1 MLKDTLFPTKNTL
14 NCQGKCI
21 DLSEP
26 VVMGI
31 LNLTPDS
38 FFAGSRQWQK
48 PTELLLETASTM
60 LADGALFLDLGAYS
74 TRPGAVDISI
84 QEEVDRLLPVVEMLH
99 KHMPQALL
107 SVDTFRSEVA
117 EKALLAGAHLV
128 NDVSGGTLD
137 TAMFATIAKYKA
149 PYVLMHMRGT
159 PQTMQQH
166 TQYHHLVPEVVA
178 ELLNKAHMLHQMGV
192 ADVILD
198 PGFGFAK
205 TIDQNFELLRHLD
218 QLALYGYPVL
228 AGLSRKSMVYRTLNG
243 TADTALNGTT
253 VLNTIALSKGARILR
268 VHDVKPATEAI
279 QLYKKLE
286 TL

>member
-38 FFAGSRQWQK
+38 FYAGSRQWQQ
-48 PTELLLETASTM
+48 PTDALLETATNM
-60 LADGALFLDLGAYS
+60 LTDGALFLDLGAYS
-74 TRPGAVDISI
+74 TRPGAVDIAV
-84 QEEVDRLLPVVEMLH
+84 EEEIDRLLPVVEMLR
-99 KHMPQALL
+99 KHLPQALL

-117 EKALLAGAHLV
+117 ETALLAGAHLV
-128 NDVSGGTLD
+128 NDVSGGSLD
-137 TAMFATIAKYKA
+137 PAMFATIAKHQV
-149 PYVLMHMRGT
+149 PYVLMHTRGT

-166 TQYHHLVPEVVA
+166 THYDDLVPEVIA
-178 ELLNKAHMLHQMGV
+178 ELLNKAHTLHQMGV

-205 TIDQNFELLRHLD
+205 TIEQNFALLRQLD
-218 QLALYGYPVL
+218 QLVLYGYPVL

-243 TADTALNGTT
+243 TAETALNGTT

-268 VHDVKPATEAI
+268 VHDVKPAAEAI

>member
-1 MLKDTLFPTKNTL
+1 MLKDTLFPTKITL

-21 DLSEP
+21 DLSQP
-26 VVMGI
+26 VIMGI

-38 FFAGSRQWQK
+38 FFAGSRQWK
-48 PTELLLETASTM
+48 LAPEVLLETATKM
-60 LADGALFLDLGAYS
+60 LDDGALFLDLGAYS
-74 TRPGAVDISI
+74 TRPGAQDISVA
-84 QEEVDRLLPVVEMLH
+84 EEIDRLLPVVEYLR
-99 KHMPQALL
+99 KQLPDALL
-107 SVDTFRSEVA
+107 SVDTFRSKVA

-137 TAMFATIAKYKA
+137 PEMFSTVARFKV

-166 TQYHHLVPEVVA
+166 TAYNQLLPEVIA
-178 ELLNKAHMLHQMGV
+178 ELLNKARELHQLGV
-192 ADVILD
+192 SDVILD

-205 TIDQNFELLRHLD
+205 TIDQNFELLRQLD
-218 QLALYGYPVL
+218 QLVHYGYPVL
-228 AGLSRKSMVYRTLNG
+228 AGLSRKSMVYRTLKG

-268 VHDVKPATEAI
+268 VHDVKPAAEAI
-279 QLYKKLE
+279 QLWKKLE
-286 TL
+286 NI

>member
-1 MLKDTLFPTKNTL
+1 
-14 NCQGKCI
+14 
-21 DLSEP
+21 
-26 VVMGI
+26 
-31 LNLTPDS
+31 
-38 FFAGSRQWQK
+38 
-48 PTELLLETASTM
+48 
-60 LADGALFLDLGAYS
+60 
-74 TRPGAVDISI
+74 
-84 QEEVDRLLPVVEMLH
+84 MLH

>member
-1 MLKDTLFPTKNTL
+1 MLKDTLFPTKITL

-21 DLSEP
+21 DLSQP
-26 VVMGI
+26 VIMGI

-38 FFAGSRQWQK
+38 FFAGSRQWQLA
-48 PTELLLETASTM
+48 PEVLLETATKM
-60 LADGALFLDLGAYS
+60 RDDGALFLDLGAYS
-74 TRPGAVDISI
+74 TRPGAQDISVA
-84 QEEVDRLLPVVEMLH
+84 EEIDRLLPVVEYLR
-99 KHMPQALL
+99 KQLPDALL
-107 SVDTFRSEVA
+107 SVDTFRSKVA

-137 TAMFATIAKYKA
+137 PEMFSTVARFKV

-166 TQYHHLVPEVVA
+166 TAYNQLLPEVIA
-178 ELLNKAHMLHQMGV
+178 ELLNKARELHQLGV
-192 ADVILD
+192 SDVILD

-205 TIDQNFELLRHLD
+205 TIDQNFELLRQLD
-218 QLALYGYPVL
+218 QLVHYGYPVL
-228 AGLSRKSMVYRTLNG
+228 AGLSRKSMVYRTLKG

-268 VHDVKPATEAI
+268 VHDVKPAAEAI
-279 QLYKKLE
+279 QLWKKLE
-286 TL
+286 NI

>member
-1 MLKDTLFPTKNTL
+1 M
-14 NCQGKCI
+14 

-38 FFAGSRQWQK
+38 FYAGSRQWQQ
-48 PTELLLETASTM
+48 PNEALLETAANM

-74 TRPGAVDISI
+74 TRPGAVAISI
-84 QEEVDRLLPVVEMLH
+84 QEEVDRLLPAVEMLR
-99 KHMPQALL
+99 KHLPQAWL

-117 EKALLAGAHLV
+117 EAAISAGAHLV

-137 TAMFATIAKYKA
+137 PNMFTTIAKHQV

-166 TQYHHLVPEVVA
+166 TQYNDLVPEVIA
-178 ELLNKAHMLHQMGV
+178 ELLNKAHALHQLGV

-243 TADTALNGTT
+243 TAETALNGTT

-268 VHDVKPATEAI
+268 VHDVKPAAEAI

>member
-1 MLKDTLFPTKNTL
+1 MLKDTLFPTKITL

-21 DLSEP
+21 DLSQP
-26 VVMGI
+26 VIMGI

-38 FFAGSRQWQK
+38 FFAGSRQWQLA
-48 PTELLLETASTM
+48 PEVLLETATKM
-60 LADGALFLDLGAYS
+60 LDDGALFLDLGAYS
-74 TRPGAVDISI
+74 TRPGAQDISVA
-84 QEEVDRLLPVVEMLH
+84 EEIDRLLPVVEYLR
-99 KHMPQALL
+99 KQLPDALL
-107 SVDTFRSEVA
+107 SVDTFRSKVA

-137 TAMFATIAKYKA
+137 PEMFSTVAQFKV

-166 TQYHHLVPEVVA
+166 TAYNQLLPEVIA
-178 ELLNKAHMLHQMGV
+178 ELLNKARELHQLGV
-192 ADVILD
+192 SDVILD

-205 TIDQNFELLRHLD
+205 TIDQNFELLRQLD
-218 QLALYGYPVL
+218 QLVHYGYPVL
-228 AGLSRKSMVYRTLNG
+228 AGLSRKSMVYRTLKG

-268 VHDVKPATEAI
+268 VHDVKPAAEAI
-279 QLYKKLE
+279 QLWKKLE
-286 TL
+286 NI

>member
-1 MLKDTLFPTKNTL
+1 
-14 NCQGKCI
+14 
-21 DLSEP
+21 
-26 VVMGI
+26 
-31 LNLTPDS
+31 
-38 FFAGSRQWQK
+38 
-48 PTELLLETASTM
+48 
-60 LADGALFLDLGAYS
+60 
-74 TRPGAVDISI
+74 
-84 QEEVDRLLPVVEMLH
+84 
-99 KHMPQALL
+99 
-107 SVDTFRSEVA
+107 
-117 EKALLAGAHLV
+117 
-128 NDVSGGTLD
+128 
-137 TAMFATIAKYKA
+137 
-149 PYVLMHMRGT
+149 MHMRGT
-159 PQTMQQH
+159 PQTMQQY
-166 TQYHHLVPEVVA
+166 TQYAHLVPEVVA